1 MNKTVLIILI
11 VAVVVAVFIII
22 GRIAINYYTGKVLLE
37 KYMADKKMR
46 SGNRPAKLTPV
57 ERKIPVV
64 EAFLM
69 KYGASPI
76 HTKNQAKL
84 GLRSTFKLGD
94 AYYRV
99 SSESIDGQDFII
111 LNAVENPKYADVGVM
126 DSVAVFAIDA
136 SEEDIEN
143 EIKGIIA

>member
-11 VAVVVAVFIII
+11 IAVVVILLIVI
-22 GRIAINYYTGKVLLE
+22 GRVAINYYTGKVLLE

-46 SGNRPAKLTPV
+46 SGNRPAKLSPA

-84 GLRSTFKLGD
+84 KHRSTFKLGD
-94 AYYRV
+94 AYYRAAI
-99 SSESIDGQDFII
+99 EPIEGRDFII
-111 LNAVENPKYADVGVM
+111 LYAVENPKYADVGVM
-126 DSVAVFAIDA
+126 DSVAVFDVDTPDA
-136 SEEDIEN
+136 DIEK
-143 EIKGIIA
+143 EITKIIM

>member
-1 MNKTVLIILI
+1 MNKIVLIILI
-11 VAVVVAVFIII
+11 VAVVVALFIIM

-76 HTKNQAKL
+76 HTKNQARL

>member
-11 VAVVVAVFIII
+11 IVVVVALFVIM